1 MSVLDI
7 AILAHKA
14 FLKLSSFDKKVKNEI
29 LNEVIKNIE
38 HSKNLIFEANNKDLE
53 DAKALLETK
62 EINQSTY
69 NRLKLDENKMRDMV
83 AGIKDIINLED
94 PTSKVYFR
102 KELDEGLVLEK
113 IATPIG
119 VIGVIFEARPDVILQ
134 ISSLAIKSGNAV
146 ILKGGKES
154 YHTNKILFEIV
165 DSALDKFDFKGAV
178 NLLYSREEVKEMLE
192 CDKYIDLIIPRGSN
206 SLVQYIQQNTKIP
219 ILGHASGICHMYISE
234 FADFEIAKK
243 TTIDAKIQ
251 YPSAC
256 NATETVLVN
265 KNFEL
270 VEEFKKA
277 LIEAGIKIV
286 ENPTRWDIEYGEKTL
301 SFKLVNSLDEAIS
314 HINSF
319 GSHHTDSIITND
331 NNEAEYF
338 LRNVDSADV
347 FHNVSTRFSD
357 GFRFGFGA
365 EVGISTNKT
374 HARGP
379 VGLEGLTIYKYVLRG
394 SGQIVDDYSKG
405 IKKFTHKTLEI

>member
-178 NLLYSREEVKEMLE
+178 NLIYSREEVKEMLE
-192 CDKYIDLIIPRGSN
+192 CDKYIDLIYS
-206 SLVQYIQQNTKIP
+206 TK
-219 ILGHASGICHMYISE
+219 Y
-234 FADFEIAKK
+234 
-243 TTIDAKIQ
+243 
-251 YPSAC
+251 
-256 NATETVLVN
+256 
-265 KNFEL
+265 KNP
-270 VEEFKKA
+270 
-277 LIEAGIKIV
+277 
-286 ENPTRWDIEYGEKTL
+286 N
-301 SFKLVNSLDEAIS
+301 
-314 HINSF
+314 
-319 GSHHTDSIITND
+319 
-331 NNEAEYF
+331 
-338 LRNVDSADV
+338 
-347 FHNVSTRFSD
+347 
-357 GFRFGFGA
+357 FGA
-365 EVGISTNKT
+365 CKWNL
-374 HARGP
+374 P
-379 VGLEGLTIYKYVLRG
+379 YVYFR
-394 SGQIVDDYSKG
+394 ICR
-405 IKKFTHKTLEI
+405 FWNC

>member
-7 AILAHKA
+7 AKVAHDA
-14 FLKLSSFDKKVKNEI
+14 FLKLSSANNQTKNEI
-29 LNEVIKNIE
+29 LNEIVKNIE
-38 HSKNLIFEANNKDLE
+38 HSKDLIFEANNKDLIE
-53 DAKALLETK
+53 AKALLESK

-69 NRLKLDENKMRDMV
+69 NRLKLDENKMRDMI
-83 AGIKDIINLED
+83 AGIKDIINLQD

-102 KELDEGLVLEK
+102 KELDEGLILEK

-154 YHTNKILFEIV
+154 CNTNKILFEMV
-165 DSALDKFDFKGAV
+165 DSALEKFSLKGV
-178 NLLYSREEVKEMLE
+178 VSQLYSREEVKEMLD
-192 CDKYIDLIIPRGSN
+192 CDKYVDLIIPRGSN

-219 ILGHASGICHMYISE
+219 VLGHASGICHMYISE
-234 FADFEIAKK
+234 FADLEIAKK
-243 TTIDAKIQ
+243 TAIDAKVQ

-256 NATETVLVN
+256 NALETLLVD
-265 KNFEL
+265 KNFKYIEEL
-270 VEEFKKA
+270 KEA
-277 LIEAGIKIV
+277 LINAEIKIV
-286 ENPTRWDIEYGEKTL
+286 ENPTRWDIEYGGKTL
-301 SFKLVNSLDEAIS
+301 SFKLVDGLYEAVS
-314 HINSF
+314 HINSY

-331 NNEAEYF
+331 NNQAEYF

-394 SGQIVDDYSKG
+394 SGHIVDDYSKG
-405 IKKFTHKTLEI
+405 IKKFTHKILEN

>member
-206 SLVQYIQQNTKIP
+206 SLVQ
-219 ILGHASGICHMYISE
+219 
-234 FADFEIAKK
+234 
-243 TTIDAKIQ
+243 
-251 YPSAC
+251 
-256 NATETVLVN
+256 
-265 KNFEL
+265 
-270 VEEFKKA
+270 
-277 LIEAGIKIV
+277 
-286 ENPTRWDIEYGEKTL
+286 
-301 SFKLVNSLDEAIS
+301 
-314 HINSF
+314 
-319 GSHHTDSIITND
+319 
-331 NNEAEYF
+331 
-338 LRNVDSADV
+338 
-347 FHNVSTRFSD
+347 
-357 GFRFGFGA
+357 
-365 EVGISTNKT
+365 
-374 HARGP
+374 
-379 VGLEGLTIYKYVLRG
+379 
-394 SGQIVDDYSKG
+394 
-405 IKKFTHKTLEI
+405 

>member
-7 AILAHKA
+7 AKVAHDA
-14 FLKLSSFDKKVKNEI
+14 FLKLSSANNQTKNEI
-29 LNEVIKNIE
+29 LNEIVKNIE
-38 HSKNLIFEANNKDLE
+38 HSKDLIFEANNKDLNE
-53 DAKALLETK
+53 AKALLESK

-69 NRLKLDENKMRDMV
+69 NRLKLDENKMRDMI
-83 AGIKDIINLED
+83 AGIKDIINLQD

-102 KELDEGLVLEK
+102 KELDEGLILEK

-154 YHTNKILFEIV
+154 CNTNKILFEMV
-165 DSALDKFDFKGAV
+165 DSALEKFSLKGV
-178 NLLYSREEVKEMLE
+178 VSQLYSREEVKEMLD
-192 CDKYIDLIIPRGSN
+192 CDKYVGLIIPRGSN

-219 ILGHASGICHMYISE
+219 VLGHASGICHMYISE

-243 TTIDAKIQ
+243 TAIDAKVQ

-256 NATETVLVN
+256 NALETLLVD
-265 KNFEL
+265 KNFKHIEEL
-270 VEEFKKA
+270 KEA
-277 LIEAGIKIV
+277 LINAEIKIV

-301 SFKLVNSLDEAIS
+301 SFKLVNGLYEAVS
-314 HINSF
+314 HINSY

-331 NNEAEYF
+331 NNQAEYF

-394 SGQIVDDYSKG
+394 SGHIVDDYSKG
-405 IKKFTHKTLEI
+405 IKKFTHKILEN

>member
-7 AILAHKA
+7 AKVAHDA
-14 FLKLSSFDKKVKNEI
+14 FLKLSSVNNQTKNEI
-29 LNEVIKNIE
+29 LNEIVKNIE
-38 HSKNLIFEANNKDLE
+38 HSKDLIFEANNKDLNE
-53 DAKALLETK
+53 AKALLESK

-69 NRLKLDENKMRDMV
+69 NRLKLDENKMRDMI
-83 AGIKDIINLED
+83 AGIKDIINLQD

-154 YHTNKILFEIV
+154 CNTNKILFEMV
-165 DSALDKFDFKGAV
+165 DSALEKFSLKGV
-178 NLLYSREEVKEMLE
+178 VSQLHSREEVKEMLD
-192 CDKYIDLIIPRGSN
+192 CDKYVDLIIPRGSN

-219 ILGHASGICHMYISE
+219 VLGHASGICHMYISE

-243 TTIDAKIQ
+243 TAIDAKVQ

-256 NATETVLVN
+256 NALETLLVD
-265 KNFEL
+265 KNFKHIEEL
-270 VEEFKKA
+270 KEA
-277 LIEAGIKIV
+277 LINAEIKIV

-301 SFKLVNSLDEAIS
+301 SFKLVDGLYEAVS
-314 HINSF
+314 HINSY

-331 NNEAEYF
+331 NNQAEYF

-394 SGQIVDDYSKG
+394 SGHIVDDYSKG
-405 IKKFTHKTLEI
+405 IKKFTHKILEN